1 MSEFIFIVL
10 NGILGFMLF
19 AIFAYVILSWLIGFN
34 IINTRNPA
42 VYQLWRAC
50 EMIVNPILQP
60 FRMIL
65 PNMGGL
71 DLSPFLAALII
82 GAVRTALLPKAM
94 MALQQLIG

>member
-1 MSEFIFIVL
+1 MSGFIFFVL

-19 AIFAYVILSWLIGFN
+19 AIVVYVILSWLIGFN

-42 VYQLWRAC
+42 VYQIWRAS
-50 EMIVNPILQP
+50 ELVVNPILQP

-71 DLSPFLAALII
+71 DLSPFLAMLII
-82 GAVRTALLPKAM
+82 QGVKGYLLPQAGV
-94 MALQQLIG
+94 ALQQLIG